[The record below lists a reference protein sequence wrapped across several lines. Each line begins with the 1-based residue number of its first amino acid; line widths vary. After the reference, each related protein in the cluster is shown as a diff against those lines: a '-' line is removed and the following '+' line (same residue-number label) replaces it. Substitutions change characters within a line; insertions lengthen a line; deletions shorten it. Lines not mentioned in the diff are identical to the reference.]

1 MVQSSEVLDLKIHR
15 CLERLDDLL
24 FKKFAAETNGL
35 LSGSGGAS
43 LYFKYRFLQ
52 SGQASFLEKSMLIL
66 EDEIEKTNLNQLEP
80 YLSANQVD

>member
-1 MVQSSEVLDLKIHR
+1 MIELKIQQ
-15 CLERLDDLL
+15 CLKNLDDLL
-24 FKKFAAETNGL
+24 FNKFSTETNGL

-66 EDEIEKTNLNQLEP
+66 EDEIEKTNVNQLES